1 MPPVYAGRV
10 QTRLFLLLV
19 VGVPWTILI
28 GWMLPRPDGASVTD
42 VYQVL
47 FLGLLVV
54 AVLGL
59 AWDWVY
65 IALQQYRW
73 EKDWPTLFG
82 LLSGIPEALTTYIGV
97 VLLAGLLGLQ
107 VDTIAFVIQFSTM
120 WILIW
125 AFASGP
131 MRVVFIR
138 WRFQGGR
145 LG

>member
-1 MPPVYAGRV
+1 MTPVFAGRV
-10 QTRLFLLLV
+10 QTRLFLLAFI
-19 VGVPWTILI
+19 GIPWTLLI
-28 GWMLPRPDGASVTD
+28 GWLLPRPDGASIAD

-54 AVLGL
+54 AVIGIG
-59 AWDWVY
+59 WDALY

-82 LLSGIPEALTTYIGV
+82 LLTGIPEGITTYLGV
-97 VLLAGLLGLQ
+97 VLIAGALGLQ

-120 WILIW
+120 WVLIW
-125 AFASGP
+125 LFASGP
-131 MRVVFIR
+131 MRVLFIR
-138 WRFQGGR
+138 WRFTGGR